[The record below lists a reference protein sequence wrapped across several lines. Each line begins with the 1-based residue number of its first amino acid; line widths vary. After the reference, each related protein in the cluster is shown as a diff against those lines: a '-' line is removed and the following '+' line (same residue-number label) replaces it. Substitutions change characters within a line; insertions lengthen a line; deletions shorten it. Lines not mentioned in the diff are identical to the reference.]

1 MFTAVGSTITDV
13 TFFVPGTSGAAPATV
28 SGFGAVFADVDEA
41 NISSLQFFDI
51 FGASLGTFFVPAVP
65 ASNNTFSFLAV
76 HFDAGELIAR
86 VRITSGNQLLGPT
99 NIFGDQAV
107 LDDFIFSEPQAV
119 PVPEPSSLV
128 LLTTGVL
135 LLGWGL
141 VRRRGPFDLPRR
153 WI

>member
-1 MFTAVGSTITDV
+1 MAPCSPTWTTANV
-13 TFFVPGTSGAAPATV
+13 
-28 SGFGAVFADVDEA
+28 
-41 NISSLQFFDI
+41 SSLQFFDI

-76 HFDAGELIAR
+76 QFDAGELIGR

-99 NIFGDQAV
+99 NISDDQVV

-119 PVPEPSSLV
+119 PEPSSLV
-128 LLTTGVL
+128 LLITGAL

-153 WI
+153 WNPRIGSSSPYHGHLARAPAPSYALSLV